1 MQYTAFGLASYS
13 IQSIFVGS
21 NRRRGE
27 CNQAMRK
34 MILVVSFIT
43 GLCLNGFAQKN
54 EVALIAGAKITPTV
68 GSGTNETQF
77 ATTFAFEANYAT
89 QLAHV
94 PAVALHLE
102 IPALFTPS
110 TDITTSNLTTL
121 NSYSSFFITPALRL
135 KLVPGSPFSPWVS
148 AGGGMVHFNPGS
160 TTQGGTTINTHSVTK
175 GAVQAGVG
183 ADIHPPLLPLAFRME
198 VRDFYTGLPDL
209 NTVGIKVR
217 HNLMVGG
224 GIVLRF

>member
-1 MQYTAFGLASYS
+1 
-13 IQSIFVGS
+13 
-21 NRRRGE
+21 
-27 CNQAMRK
+27 MRK
-34 MILVVSFIT
+34 IILVVSFLT

-54 EVALIAGAKITPTV
+54 EVALIGGAKITPTV
-68 GSGTNETQF
+68 GSGSSETTF
-77 ATTFAFEANYAT
+77 ATTFAFEANYAA

-121 NSYSSFFITPALRL
+121 KSYRSFFITPALRL
-135 KLVPGSPFSPWVS
+135 KLVPGSPISPWIS
-148 AGGGMVHFNPGS
+148 AGGGIAHFNPGS

-175 GAVQAGVG
+175 SAVQAGVG
-183 ADIHPPLLPLAFRME
+183 ADIHPPLLPLAFRVE
-198 VRDFYTGLPDL
+198 VRDFYTGVPDL
-209 NTVGIKVR
+209 NTVGVKVR

>member
-1 MQYTAFGLASYS
+1 
-13 IQSIFVGS
+13 
-21 NRRRGE
+21 
-27 CNQAMRK
+27 MRK

-54 EVALIAGAKITPTV
+54 EVALVAGAMITPTV
-68 GSGTNETQF
+68 GSSGSETTF
-77 ATTFAFEANYAT
+77 ATTFAFEANYAA
-89 QLAHV
+89 QLVHV

-102 IPALFTPS
+102 IPVLFTPS
-110 TDITTSNLTTL
+110 TDISTSNLTTL
-121 NSYSSFFITPALRL
+121 KSYSSFFVTPALRL
-135 KLVPGSPFSPWVS
+135 KLVPGSPFSPWIS
-148 AGGGMVHFNPGS
+148 AGGGIVHFNPGS

-175 GAVQAGVG
+175 SAVQAGVG
-183 ADIHPPLLPLAFRME
+183 ADIHPPLLPLAFRLE
-198 VRDFYTGLPDL
+198 ARDFYTGLPDL

>member
-1 MQYTAFGLASYS
+1 
-13 IQSIFVGS
+13 
-21 NRRRGE
+21 
-27 CNQAMRK
+27 MRK

-54 EVALIAGAKITPTV
+54 EVALVAGAKITPTV
-68 GSGTNETQF
+68 GSSGSETTF
-77 ATTFAFEANYAT
+77 ATTFAFEANYAA
-89 QLAHV
+89 QLVHV

-102 IPALFTPS
+102 IPVLFTPF
-110 TDITTSNLTTL
+110 TDISTSNLTTL
-121 NSYSSFFITPALRL
+121 KSYSSFFVTPALRL
-135 KLVPGSPFSPWVS
+135 KLVPGSPFSPWISV
-148 AGGGMVHFNPGS
+148 GGGIVHFNPGS

-175 GAVQAGVG
+175 SAVQAGVG
-183 ADIHPPLLPLAFRME
+183 ADIHPPLLPLAFRLE
-198 VRDFYTGLPDL
+198 ARDFYTGLPDL

>member
-1 MQYTAFGLASYS
+1 
-13 IQSIFVGS
+13 
-21 NRRRGE
+21 
-27 CNQAMRK
+27 MRK
-34 MILVVSFIT
+34 IILVVSFLT

-54 EVALIAGAKITPTV
+54 EVALIGGAKITPTV
-68 GSGTNETQF
+68 GSGSTETTF
-77 ATTFAFEANYAT
+77 ATTFAFEANYAA
-89 QLAHV
+89 QLAHI

-110 TDITTSNLTTL
+110 TDITTSNLTAL
-121 NSYSSFFITPALRL
+121 KSYSSFFITPALRL
-135 KLVPGSPFSPWVS
+135 KLVPGSPVSPWVS
-148 AGGGMVHFNPGS
+148 AGGGIAHFNPGS

-175 GAVQAGVG
+175 SAVQAGVG
-183 ADIHPPLLPLAFRME
+183 ADIHPPLLPLAFRLE
-198 VRDFYTGLPDL
+198 ARDFYTGLPDL

>member
-1 MQYTAFGLASYS
+1 
-13 IQSIFVGS
+13 
-21 NRRRGE
+21 
-27 CNQAMRK
+27 MRK
-34 MILVVSFIT
+34 IILVVSFLT

-54 EVALIAGAKITPTV
+54 EVALVAGAKITPTV
-68 GSGTNETQF
+68 GSGTNETKF

-110 TDITTSNLTTL
+110 TDITTSNVTTL
-121 NSYSSFFITPALRL
+121 KSYSSFFITPSLRL
-135 KLVPGSPFSPWVS
+135 KLLPETSFSPWIS
-148 AGGGMVHFNPGS
+148 AGGGIVHFNPGS

-175 GAVQAGVG
+175 SAAQAGVG
-183 ADIHPPLLPLAFRME
+183 ADIHPPLIPLAFRLE
-198 VRDFYTGLPDL
+198 VRDFYTGRPDL

-217 HNLMVGG
+217 HNLLVGG
-224 GIVLRF
+224 GVVLRF

>member
-1 MQYTAFGLASYS
+1 
-13 IQSIFVGS
+13 
-21 NRRRGE
+21 
-27 CNQAMRK
+27 MRK
-34 MILVVSFIT
+34 IILVVSFLT

-54 EVALIAGAKITPTV
+54 EVALIGGAKITPTV
-68 GSGTNETQF
+68 GSGSSETTF
-77 ATTFAFEANYAT
+77 ATTFAFEANYAA

-121 NSYSSFFITPALRL
+121 KSYSSFFITPALRL
-135 KLVPGSPFSPWVS
+135 KLVPGSPISPWVS
-148 AGGGMVHFNPGS
+148 AGGGIAHFNPGS
-160 TTQGGTTINTHSVTK
+160 TTQGGTTINTQSVTK
-175 GAVQAGVG
+175 SAVQAGVG
-183 ADIHPPLLPLAFRME
+183 ADIHPPLLPLAFRVE
-198 VRDFYTGLPDL
+198 VRDFYTGVPDL